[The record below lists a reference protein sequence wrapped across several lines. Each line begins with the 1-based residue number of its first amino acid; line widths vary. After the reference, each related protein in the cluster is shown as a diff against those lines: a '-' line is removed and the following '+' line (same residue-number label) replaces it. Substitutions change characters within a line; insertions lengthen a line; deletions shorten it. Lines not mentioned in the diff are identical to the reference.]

1 MVVRSFREKKMDHI
15 LTERHQ
21 RLKEKT
27 NDFVKKE
34 ITSGMAAA
42 IEAVDEFPFELMQK
56 LADQGFMGINVP
68 EEYGGLGG
76 DVIDEMVFCEEITK
90 GLPVLAWAAGDIILY
105 GNNIIKT
112 NGNEMQKKVYL
123 PKLAKGEL
131 LFCFALTEPDAG
143 SDAASIQTSAE
154 KVNDHYV
161 INGSKIFI
169 SGAGVADIAVTNT
182 RTAPGRYDGI
192 TAFLV
197 DTKSAGYSATPI
209 KKLGYRGSNTCEVYY
224 KNVHVAP
231 QDILGGEECLHQGW
245 RQMMRLLNGERL
257 VLSAC
262 ALGISEKILAHVIE
276 YVRERIKLSRPAG
289 KFQDIEHMVVEM
301 ATELEAARQLAYHA
315 AWMEARKM
323 ECVRE
328 TSMSKYFCAETGKKI
343 AISAMQI
350 MGNHAYTM
358 ACDVQRYFR
367 DVVILSIGGGTT
379 QIQKNIISKTLG
391 L

>member
-1 MVVRSFREKKMDHI
+1 MDHI
-15 LTERHQ
+15 LTERH
-21 RLKEKT
+21 RHLREKT
-27 NDFVKKE
+27 SRFVKE
-34 ITSGMAAA
+34 QISSEVAVA
-42 IEAVDEFPFELMQK
+42 IDTTDEFPFELMQK
-56 LADQGFMGINVP
+56 LAQQGFMGINVP
-68 EEYGGLGG
+68 EEYGGSGG
-76 DVIDEMVFCEEITK
+76 DVIDEMVFFEEITK
-90 GLPVLAWAAGDIILY
+90 GLPVLAWTAGDVILY

-112 NGNEMQKKVYL
+112 NGNKAQQEAYL

-131 LFCFALTEPDAG
+131 IFCFALTEPDAG

-154 KVNDHYV
+154 KVNEHFV

-197 DTKSAGYSATPI
+197 DTKSEGYHATSI

-224 KNVHVAP
+224 NNVKVAP
-231 QDILGGEECLHQGW
+231 QNILGGAECLNQGW

-262 ALGISEKILAHVIE
+262 ALGISERIMADVIG
-276 YVRERIKLSRPAG
+276 YVQQRLKLSRPAG
-289 KFQDIEHMVVEM
+289 KFQDIEHKVVEM
-301 ATELEAARQLAYHA
+301 ATELEAARQLAYFA
-315 AWMEARKM
+315 AWKEIHKM
-323 ECVRE
+323 DCVRE
-328 TSMSKYFCAETGKKI
+328 TSMSKYLCAETGKKI
-343 AISAMQI
+343 ALTAMQI
-350 MGNHAYTM
+350 MGNYAHTM

-367 DVVILSIGGGTT
+367 DVSILSIGGGTT
-379 QIQKNIISKTLG
+379 QIQKNIIAKTLG